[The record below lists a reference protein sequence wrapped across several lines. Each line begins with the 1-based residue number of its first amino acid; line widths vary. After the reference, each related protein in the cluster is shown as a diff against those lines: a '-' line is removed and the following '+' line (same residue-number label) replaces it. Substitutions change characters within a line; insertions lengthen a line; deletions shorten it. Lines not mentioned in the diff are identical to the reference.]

1 MYMGEYFFSFKSAE
15 AEATLEYV
23 HSGGEYFGQFWI
35 AMILGYVLP
44 FFMAILSAK
53 RDNKMVLKVAATATL
68 IGLYMAKDVW
78 LKIPQL
84 LPLS

>member
-1 MYMGEYFFSFKSAE
+1 
-15 AEATLEYV
+15 
-23 HSGGEYFGQFWI
+23 
-35 AMILGYVLP
+35 
-44 FFMAILSAK
+44 MAILSAK